1 MADYWQQRRN
11 KKRKEGMH
19 GGKKAER
26 KLKVGKPAPVPKAEQ
41 RREPQ
46 GEDQGPERTLQGA
59 LDALVDEIAWQR
71 KKGKFE
77 RMWKD
82 MDVDSDKEVSLKE
95 FRTYCRKF
103 QMVRQVF

>member
-1 MADYWQQRRN
+1 MDNSGTLTKQEILKRLKSADADLLERFSDILQLPRRL
-11 KKRKEGMH
+11 KRTDGSL
-19 GGKKAER
+19 R
-26 KLKVGKPAPVPKAEQ
+26 
-41 RREPQ
+41 
-46 GEDQGPERTLQGA
+46 
-59 LDALVDEIAWQR
+59 
-71 KKGKFE
+71 KFE